1 MDFLSA
7 TFLVFFAVSLLCY
20 YLCPKRWQPFLLL
33 IANYV
38 FYFWQSPPLGCF
50 IIIATLIV
58 YICAIAMEHFS
69 CKKLFLFLPMLC
81 CFGALFAV
89 KYLDFLLTNVLH
101 FTGFTLQLALPL
113 GISFYSFSLIG
124 YVFDV
129 YRAKIQPERN
139 LIRFAAYASFF
150 PSVLSGPINR
160 ARELLP
166 QLQEKH
172 KFEAERFKRGFLRF
186 LIGAAKKLI
195 VASMLGTV
203 VDQVYAAPE
212 SYSGGMWLITVILY
226 SLQIY
231 IDFSS
236 YSDMAIGTADMLGIQ
251 LMENFR
257 APYFS
262 RDVKTF
268 WKKWHISLTSWF
280 REYLYFPLG
289 GNRKGVWRTR
299 INVLIVFAV
308 SGIWHGAGWPF
319 LIWGLLNGIYQVVG
333 DMTSPARKRLRA
345 KCSISENN
353 PLLIL
358 WQGLMTFGLITL
370 AWIFFRSGSM
380 NEAIFIIKRILLILR
395 DGIGTIPLML
405 GQRQLRILLISLLGI
420 LAEDICITTGRS
432 LRLEKHTWRFWLT
445 CAVLGFAL
453 LLFGRYGPGFNAN
466 DFVYF
471 KF

>member
-1 MDFLSA
+1 MNFLSA
-7 TFLVFFAVSLLCY
+7 VFLVFFAVTLVCY
-20 YLCPKRWQPFLLL
+20 YLCPKNLQPLLL
-33 IANYV
+33 LAANYI
-38 FYFWQSPPLGCF
+38 FYLWQSPLLGGF
-50 IIIATLIV
+50 LAAATLIA
-58 YICAIAMEHFS
+58 YLCAIAMERS
-69 CKKLFLFLPMLC
+69 RCRKLFLLLPMFF
-81 CFGALFAV
+81 CFGALFV
-89 KYLDFLLTNVLH
+89 FKYLDFLLANILPGSGAALNWVL
-101 FTGFTLQLALPL
+101 PI
-113 GISFYSFSLIG
+113 GISFYSFSLVG

-129 YRAKIQPERN
+129 YREKIEPERD

-166 QLQEKH
+166 QLREKH
-172 KFEAERFKRGFLRF
+172 EFEAEGFKRGLLRF

-195 VASMLGTV
+195 AAAMLGKV
-203 VDQVYAAPE
+203 VDQVYAAPA

-236 YSDMAIGTADMLGIQ
+236 YSDMAIGTADMLGFR

-257 APYFS
+257 APYLS
-262 RDVKTF
+262 RNVKSF

-289 GNRKGVWRTR
+289 GNRKGAWRTKC
-299 INVLIVFAV
+299 NVLIVFAV

-319 LIWGLLNGIYQVVG
+319 LIWGLLNGAFQVIG
-333 DMTSPARKRLRA
+333 DMTLPVRQRLRA
-345 KCSISENN
+345 KCAISEDN

-358 WQGLMTFGLITL
+358 WQGIATFGLMTL
-370 AWIFFRSGSM
+370 AWIFFRCANIGD
-380 NEAIFIIKRILLILR
+380 AIFIIKRILLIFR
-395 DGIGTIPLML
+395 DGIGTVPL
-405 GQRQLRILLISLLGI
+405 LLGRRECAVLAVTLLGV
-420 LAEDICITTGRS
+420 LAEDICITTGRH
-432 LRLEKHTWRFWLT
+432 LRPERYTWRFWMI
-445 CAVLGFAL
+445 CAALCFAV
-453 LLFGRYGPGFNAN
+453 LLFGQYGPGFNAG